1 MSHITRRLVWFLGV
15 SQLLCWGIS
24 YYLIAIFGNPMA
36 TDLGLSLPV
45 AFGGFTAALLVM
57 GVVSGSVGRAID
69 RWGGRP
75 VMVIGSLLTA
85 AGCLGLATSTGLV
98 SYYASWLVLGL
109 AMRASLYEAA
119 FAALARLGG
128 PLARVPISQITLL
141 GGLASTVLWPVGQA
155 MADAWGWRGAL
166 VAYAVIALLTIPLHA
181 AIPSDRYVR
190 PAAPAGTEPAG
201 LVDPRRRAW
210 VAPLFYMVMTT
221 AVGVL
226 TSAMSAHMIG
236 ILVGLGAAPAAA
248 VWISTVRGVGQS
260 SARLCEVLSGSR
272 LHPTALALLAC
283 GLLLPGFI
291 IGLWSGA
298 VLAAGVAFSLLFGA
312 GAGLATIV
320 RGTLPL
326 VLFDPQSYGR
336 TVGRLLVPSFYAAAL
351 APMGYAVIIER
362 AGEAAA
368 LLLSAVLALV
378 AVGAAGVL
386 WATARR

>member
-36 TDLGLSLPV
+36 ADLGLSLPV

-57 GVVSGSVGRAID
+57 GVVSGRVGRAID

-85 AGCLGLATSTGLV
+85 AGCLGLASSTGLV

-190 PAAPAGTEPAG
+190 PPVPAGTEPAG
-201 LVDPRRRAW
+201 PVDPRRRAW
-210 VAPLFYMVMTT
+210 VAPVFYMVMTT

-260 SARLCEVLSGSR
+260 SARLCEVMSGSR

-298 VLAAGVAFSLLFGA
+298 ALSAGVAFSLLFGA

-362 AGEAAA
+362 AGETAA

-378 AVGAAGVL
+378 AVAAAGVL

>member
-1 MSHITRRLVWFLGV
+1 MSHITPRLVWLLGV

-36 TDLGLSLPV
+36 ADLGMSLPV

-57 GVVSGSVGRAID
+57 GMVSGSVGRAID

-75 VMVIGSLLTA
+75 VMVAGSLLTA
-85 AGCLGLATSTGLV
+85 VGCLGLASSTGLV

-128 PLARVPISQITLL
+128 PQARRPIAQITLL

-190 PAAPAGTEPAG
+190 EPGPAGATPSGTA
-201 LVDPRRRAW
+201 DPQRRSW
-210 VAPLFYMVMTT
+210 VAPVFYMVMTT
-221 AVGVL
+221 VVGVL

-248 VWISTVRGVGQS
+248 VWISTIRGLGQS
-260 SARLCEVLSGSR
+260 SARLCEVLFGAR
-272 LHPTALALLAC
+272 LHPASLALLSC
-283 GLLLPGFI
+283 GLLLPGFLV
-291 IGLWSGA
+291 GLWSGEA
-298 VLAAGVAFSLLFGA
+298 VAAGVAFSLLFGA
-312 GAGLATIV
+312 GAGLGTIV

-326 VLFDPQSYGR
+326 VLFDPLSYGR
-336 TVGRLLVPSFYAAAL
+336 TVGRLLMPSFYAAAL

-362 AGEAAA
+362 AGESAA
-368 LLLSAVLALV
+368 LLISGVLALV
-378 AVGAAGVL
+378 AVAAAGVL
-386 WATARR
+386 WASCRR